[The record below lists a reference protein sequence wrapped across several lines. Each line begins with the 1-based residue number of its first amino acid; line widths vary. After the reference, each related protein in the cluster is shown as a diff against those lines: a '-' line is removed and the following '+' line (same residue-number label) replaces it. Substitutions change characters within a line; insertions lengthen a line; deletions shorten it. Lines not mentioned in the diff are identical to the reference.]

1 MKARRVAAL
10 AFLTFCAGCT
20 SAVAPTPPSSTTSGS
35 ASSSTTSGPAS
46 SSTTAP
52 RSSST
57 SSAPAEDK
65 NVVAARAALARMG
78 SGQKVAQLLLTAT
91 SSQGASSALLNLV
104 HRGEVGSVILNGH
117 SFLGLSATRRIV
129 NRGAGGRPGRRA
141 GSVRLHRPGGRC
153 RPGPERAGVR
163 YGAQRVAAGPTERF
177 RATPAGRAVGW
188 AAQGGRDQPDARPG
202 PGHRARPGAAQRN
215 PPIGQLDREFGY
227 TPGVVASHGVAVVKA
242 MAAAGVDATAKHF
255 PGLGRVTGNTD
266 LTAGVTDLQTTA
278 TDPYLT
284 PFAAAIKAGIPFV
297 MMSTAVYPRIDP
309 ANPAAFSHRIVT
321 TLLRDRLGFDG
332 VVISDDVGGAAQ
344 VASIPVGERA
354 VRFVAAGGDIVLT
367 VDPAQIPVMRA
378 ALLSAMKQ
386 PAFARLVDA
395 AALRVLVAKSRAGLL

>member
-1 MKARRVAAL
+1 VKAPWVATL
-10 AFLTFCAGCT
+10 AFLTLCVGCT
-20 SAVAPTPPSSTTSGS
+20 SGVAPTGPSSTTSGS
-35 ASSSTTSGPAS
+35 AA

-52 RSSST
+52 SSPST
-57 SSAPAEDK
+57 SSPPAEDK
-65 NVVAARAALARMG
+65 NVAAARAALARMSPG
-78 SGQKVAQLLLTAT
+78 HKVAQLLLTAT
-91 SSQGASSALLNLV
+91 SSQGASSSLLSLV

-129 NRGAGGRPGRRA
+129 NQVQAAAPSGAPALFVSTDQEGGVVQDLNGPGFDTIPSALQQGQLSVSVLRQRA
-141 GSVRLHRPGGRC
+141 ERWGRQL
-153 RPGPERAGVR
+153 RAAGINLTLGPVLDTVPGPA
-163 YGAQRVAAGPTERF
+163 
-177 RATPAGRAVGW
+177 
-188 AAQGGRDQPDARPG
+188 
-202 PGHRARPGAAQRN
+202 AAQRN

-227 TPGVVASHGVAVVKA
+227 TPAVVGSHGVAVVKA

-266 LTAGVTDLQTTA
+266 LTAGVTDTQTTSS
-278 TDPYLT
+278 DPYLT

-297 MMSTAVYPRIDP
+297 MMSTAIYARIDP

-321 TLLRDRLGFDG
+321 TLLRDRLGFEG

-344 VASIPVGERA
+344 VASVPVGQRA

-386 PAFARLVDA
+386 PSFARLVDA

>member
-1 MKARRVAAL
+1 M
-10 AFLTFCAGCT
+10 
-20 SAVAPTPPSSTTSGS
+20 TP
-35 ASSSTTSGPAS
+35 
-46 SSTTAP
+46 
-52 RSSST
+52 
-57 SSAPAEDK
+57 
-65 NVVAARAALARMG
+65 
-78 SGQKVAQLLLTAT
+78 GQKVAQLLLTAT
-91 SSQGASSALLNLV
+91 SSQGATSALLNLV
-104 HRGEVGSVILNGH
+104 HRGEIGSVILNGH

-129 NRGAGGRPGRRA
+129 NQLQAAVPNGAPDLFVSTDQEGGVVQDLNGPGFDTIPGALQQGQLSVSVLRQRAGRWGRQLRAAGISLTLGPVLDTVPGRA
-141 GSVRLHRPGGRC
+141 
-153 RPGPERAGVR
+153 
-163 YGAQRVAAGPTERF
+163 
-177 RATPAGRAVGW
+177 
-188 AAQGGRDQPDARPG
+188 
-202 PGHRARPGAAQRN
+202 AAQRN

-266 LTAGVTDLQTTA
+266 LAAGVTDTQTTA
-278 TDPYLT
+278 TDPYLR

-297 MMSTAVYPRIDP
+297 MMSTAVYTRIDP

-344 VASIPVGERA
+344 VATIPVGERA

-378 ALLSAMKQ
+378 ALLSAMSQ

-395 AALRVLVAKSRAGLL
+395 AALRVLVAKSRAGLH